1 MRRSFALMTALLLGS
16 AFARPLIVT
25 ERQEVAQQIL
35 GLPVTSQVVREARL
49 FALTWLGDRAGLH
62 EALQAPQPA
71 TLQSVPIPAT
81 SQLIPVAVAAGH
93 PELLEEF
100 QPFTQDEWSRLVR
113 SLAGDGQ
120 YEVADQWLKRMPATP
135 QKAIRLAEAAMMAA
149 FNSKADAQSHKWA
162 ADWAGQAEAGLGPLS
177 PIEKGQARHMLAAA
191 YARLHDLNSLQR
203 LLKPLPLT
211 ERNQRLGEL
220 ALEASM
226 SDPIFAPQLLGLM
239 RPQNAQERMTLVTLW
254 AELHN
259 LPEVQ
264 RQLAQLPASDDK
276 DKLLLN
282 LAVRQIE
289 AGHPEILPKF
299 LTRIQS
305 PVMGVSALA
314 EVATR
319 LTGRGRPELAA
330 KYIQQ
335 AHDLALIRRLDSAD
349 LRLALIQ
356 AYGATG
362 RTADAEQLLSGV
374 QKQPQLRISYLAGLV
389 TGNHMDE
396 TLKQAALIQGGDDL
410 GKLLATFQLLLQR
423 QRYAELRSLLNV
435 LKPVLL
441 AQTSP
446 QGRIVRGSYFSFL
459 VRAGAPDALKDLSPQ
474 DETGMLLY
482 DASSSGRL
490 DLLPTLLA
498 RAADPNGQL
507 KGINEGSVALSL
519 IQSGYSEKALTL
531 FRQSSEPEAKAMIG
545 AMLLINDEPTKP
557 VKR

>member
-1 MRRSFALMTALLLGS
+1 MRRPLALITALLLGS
-16 AFARPLIVT
+16 AFARPLTTVQ
-25 ERQEVAQQIL
+25 RQEVAQQIL
-35 GLPVTSQVVREARL
+35 QLPNTSRAVREGRL

-62 EALQAPQPA
+62 EALKAPQPA
-71 TLQSVPIPAT
+71 TLQSAPIPAT
-81 SQLIPVAVAAGH
+81 SQLIPVAIAAGH

-100 QPFTQDEWSRLVR
+100 QLSTQDEWSRLVR

-120 YEVADQWLKRMPATP
+120 YELADQWLKRMPGSP
-135 QKAIRLAEAAMMAA
+135 QKAIRLAEAATMGAL
-149 FNSKADAQSHKWA
+149 NWKTDSEAQRWVTQWA
-162 ADWAGQAEAGLGPLS
+162 KQAEAGFGALS
-177 PIEKGQARHMLAAA
+177 PIEQGQARHMLAAA

-203 LLKPLPLT
+203 LLKPLTPK
-211 ERNQRLGEL
+211 EHYQRLGEL

-226 SDPIFAPQLLGLM
+226 SDPTFAPQLLGLM
-239 RPQNAQERMTLVTLW
+239 QPGSVQERMMMVTLW

-264 RQLAQLPASDDK
+264 KQLAQLPTSDDK
-276 DKLLLN
+276 DRLLLN

-289 AGHPEILPKF
+289 AGHPEVLPKF

-319 LTGRGRPELAA
+319 LTGKGRPELAA

-335 AHDLALIRRLDSAD
+335 AHDLALIRRLDTAD

-362 RTADAEQLLSGV
+362 RTADAEELLTGV
-374 QKQPQLRISYLAGLV
+374 QKQPQLRIAYLAGLV
-389 TGNHMDE
+389 TGNYME
-396 TLKQAALIQGGDDL
+396 EALKQAALIQSGDDL
-410 GKLLATFQLLLQR
+410 GSLLTTFQLLLQR
-423 QRYAELRSLLNV
+423 QRYAELRSLLAV

-446 QGRIVRGSYFSFL
+446 EGRIVRGSYFSFL

-482 DASSSGRL
+482 DASTSGRL

-498 RAADPNGQL
+498 RAADPNGEL
-507 KGINEGSVALSL
+507 GGINEGSAALSL

-531 FRQSSEPEAKAMIG
+531 FRQMSEPEAKAMIG
-545 AMLLINDEPTKP
+545 IALLSNDEPAKL